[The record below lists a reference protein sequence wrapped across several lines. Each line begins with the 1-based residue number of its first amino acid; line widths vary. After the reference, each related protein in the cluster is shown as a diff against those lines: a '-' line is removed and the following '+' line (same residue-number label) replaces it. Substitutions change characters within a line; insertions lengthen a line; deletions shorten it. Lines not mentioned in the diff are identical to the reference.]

1 MILSKTLG
9 LLKKRFVIRKSINL
23 RNVNKSIL
31 IFKDLK
37 RLKKIKPL
45 TTTSISLNSTGK
57 LQKKKILQE
66 LDVNRSG
73 ELINYVIHVNLSLT
87 NTYVSVTD
95 VKGRLLIS
103 LSAGAVGLKK
113 RQKRTQPLAV
123 VSVFKELFLKTKNLD
138 KKKVSIHFHN
148 VKFYYESLV
157 IKLLK
162 PRVFIKTVR
171 SYNLHPHNGCRP
183 KKLKRFKQR
192 TKR

>member
-9 LLKKRFVIRKSINL
+9 LLKKRFVWKRVDF
-23 RNVNKSIL
+23 RNVNKSIIL
-31 IFKDLK
+31 FKNLK
-37 RLKKIKPL
+37 RLKEVKSL
-45 TTTSISLNSTGK
+45 TTLVSLNDTVK
-57 LQKKKILQE
+57 VKKKNCQNLAVE
-66 LDVNRSG
+66 RSS
-73 ELINYVIHVNLSLT
+73 EIINYVIHVNLSLT

-95 VKGRLLIS
+95 VKGSLLIS
-103 LSAGAVGLKK
+103 LSSGSVGLKK
-113 RQKRTQPLAV
+113 RQKRTQPLAL
-123 VSVFKELFLKTKNLD
+123 VSVFKELFLKTKTLD
-138 KKKVSIHFHN
+138 KKRVSIHFHN
-148 VKFYYESLV
+148 VRSYYESLV

>member
-9 LLKKRFVIRKSINL
+9 LLKKRFVWKRVDFH
-23 RNVNKSIL
+23 NVNKSIIL
-31 IFKDLK
+31 FKNLK
-37 RLKKIKPL
+37 RLKKVKSL
-45 TTTSISLNSTGK
+45 TTLVGLSGTVK
-57 LQKKKILQE
+57 VRKKRFQNLSVE
-66 LDVNRSG
+66 RSG

-103 LSAGAVGLKK
+103 LSAGSVGLKK
-113 RQKRTQPLAV
+113 RQKRTQPLAL
-123 VSVFKELFLKTKNLD
+123 VSVFKELFLKTKILD
-138 KKKVSIHFHN
+138 KKRVSIHFHN
-148 VKFYYESLV
+148 VRFYYESLV